1 MALGNTQLEVRLS
14 ALMTRL
20 IGESNLEA
28 RTELGSAGNYRF
40 TDGAG
45 ALQASAV
52 VDASIP
58 CNNVATAFSGL
69 TRIDGNAFGSLTKLK
84 AVVLYNPT
92 TNAATIVTSS
102 ISGVAVGT
110 IPPGGTILWI
120 SPEAAGLTVSGAST
134 FTSNGGGG
142 TQFLRAIMLLA

>member
-45 ALQASAV
+45 ALQATAV

-58 CNNVATAFSGL
+58 CNNTATPLSGL

-84 AVVLYNPT
+84 AIVYYNPP
-92 TNAATIVTSS
+92 TNAAAVLTSS
-102 ISGVAVGT
+102 VTGVAAGT
-110 IPPGGTILWI
+110 IPPGGTMLWI
-120 SPEAAGLTVSGAST
+120 SPEAAGLTVSGTST

-142 TQFLRAIMLLA
+142 SQYLRTIMLLA